1 MKCTAN
7 SLLSKLKGHIRV
19 VIRRG
24 AASIFYCVHGHKHVR
39 RRVCIYDMWIRGYIH
54 ACKADTNRRFLS
66 HTAQESIMYI
76 FHIKFSPPVF
86 TTLMFAV
93 VFSVHNSS
101 SGVKLMLPH
110 QEERTNNKPNSFSS
124 SSHPVYDRILS
135 CFTLFPRS
143 LVSFFLSSALSC
155 ALRLEVLSV
164 SSS

>member
-1 MKCTAN
+1 
-7 SLLSKLKGHIRV
+7 
-19 VIRRG
+19 
-24 AASIFYCVHGHKHVR
+24 
-39 RRVCIYDMWIRGYIH
+39 MWIRGYIH

-101 SGVKLMLPH
+101 GGVKLMLPH

-124 SSHPVYDRILS
+124 SSHPVYERILS
-135 CFTLFPRS
+135 SFTLFPRS
-143 LVSFFLSSALSC
+143 LVSFFSLLC
-155 ALRLEVLSV
+155 IVLCPQVRGSLCFLLLKPGKQRRRMREA
-164 SSS
+164 S